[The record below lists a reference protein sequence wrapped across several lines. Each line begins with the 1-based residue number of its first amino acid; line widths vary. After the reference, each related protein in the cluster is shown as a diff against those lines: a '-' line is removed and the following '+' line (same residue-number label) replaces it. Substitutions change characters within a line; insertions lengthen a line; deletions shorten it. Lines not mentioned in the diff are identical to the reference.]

1 MVFGKPLSL
10 YSPLTSV
17 LQILRTVRRFE
28 PLVARIARM
37 GIEELDSLDSLDAWL
52 TSHSYRHRGYSR
64 LISLAHL
71 GLLVPLRDMLNLL
84 VNLRKSR

>member
-37 GIEELDSLDSLDAWL
+37 GIEELDSLDAWL